1 VSGGRWTPRG
11 GPVVVGGRVGV
22 VGAAV
27 VVAAVAV
34 TAVAVQ
40 DRAELR
46 RDAHARAHDA
56 VVDLEAVDEGGARID
71 DLRAAL
77 RAADVARAID
87 DARTVEVITALD
99 QLSTLQDRIALA
111 ELELS
116 RVRSVSD
123 EQVRQLGI
131 LRTCADALEHVRIL
145 TRDGDPGGA
154 AAYLDAGDT
163 ACAAAETLTEGSIV
177 AAHPFDFA
185 DPQVMPAGGT
195 YYAFGT
201 NGPGGTVQV
210 LSSADLSHWD
220 VRGSALA
227 GLPAWAVNGFTWAP
241 AAIRT
246 GDTYTLFYTAKHRF
260 TGKQCISRATSRDPA
275 GPYEDTSTAPLVC
288 QYDEGGSIDPSP
300 YRDETGGLHLMW
312 KSEGETPQGGGVGA
326 KLWTAEVAPDG
337 SKLTWFPVPL
347 LGVDQGWEGR
357 TIEGPSMAKEGD
369 TWVLL
374 YSANRWDTSA
384 YSTGYAT
391 CAGPSGPCTKPAEN
405 RVLTS
410 NGDREGPGGAEFFRT
425 DDGQLKVAYAAWDGG
440 EVGIPNPRRL
450 HLGTV
455 SMTPL
460 GLRIS

>member
-1 VSGGRWTPRG
+1 MRG
-11 GPVVVGGRVGV
+11 VVVV
-22 VGAAV
+22 A

-56 VVDLEAVDEGGARID
+56 VGDLGAVDQGHDRID

-131 LRTCADALEHVRIL
+131 LRTCADALEHVRVL

-154 AAYLDAGDT
+154 AAYLAAGDT
-163 ACAAAETLTEGSIV
+163 ACAAAETLTEGSIA

-185 DPQVMPAGGT
+185 DPQVMLAGGT

-210 LSSADLSHWD
+210 LSSADLSDWD

-227 GLPAWAVNGFTWAP
+227 GLPSWARNGFTWAP
-241 AAIRT
+241 AAIQT
-246 GDTYTLFYTAKHRF
+246 GDTYTLFYTAKHNF
-260 TGKQCISRATSRDPA
+260 SGKQCISRATATDPA
-275 GPYEDTSTAPLVC
+275 GPYVDSSTGPIVC
-288 QYDEGGSIDPSP
+288 QLDEGGSIDPSP
-300 YRDETGGLHLMW
+300 YRDETGGLHLTW
-312 KSEGETPQGGGVGA
+312 KSEGEWLPNNGGVA
-326 KLWTAEVAPDG
+326 KIWTAEIAPDG

-347 LGVDQGWEGR
+347 LTVDRGWEGR
-357 TIEGPSMAKEGD
+357 TIEGSSMAKVGD

-374 YSANRWDTSA
+374 YSANRWDSSA

-410 NGDREGPGGAEFFRT
+410 NGDREGPGGAEFFPT
-425 DDGQLKVAYAAWDGG
+425 SEGQLKVAYAAWDGG